1 MEDSIYRL
9 RHADILTL
17 CVMGL
22 LALGVVMVQSAS
34 MNATG
39 ALEVRLQELKAQRT
53 AALSKTTDS
62 AQVAAI
68 KKDFEGRVA
77 DATTR
82 FDERPTHW
90 YWTPTGLKQLGFAIA
105 AMMTFMAVGV
115 VAYSKL
121 GRGPLWREPIVFVVV
136 GGGGGGR
143 G

>member
-39 ALEVRLQELKAQRT
+39 ALEVRLQELKGQRA
-53 AALSKTTDS
+53 AALSKTADP
-62 AQVAAI
+62 ARVAEI
-68 KKDFEGRVA
+68 KKDYEA
-77 DATTR
+77 KAAEATAS

-90 YWTPTGLKQLGFAIA
+90 YWTPTGMKQFGFALA
-105 AMMTFMAVGV
+105 AM
-115 VAYSKL
+115 
-121 GRGPLWREPIVFVVV
+121 
-136 GGGGGGR
+136 
-143 G
+143 

>member
-53 AALSKTTDS
+53 AALGKTADA

-68 KKDFEGRVA
+68 KKDFEAWVA
-77 DATTR
+77 EVTAK

-105 AMMTFMAVGV
+105 AMMTFMAVGFFD
-115 VAYSKL
+115 YSKL
-121 GRGPLWREPIVFVVV
+121 TRGPLWRNPVVWLVVV
-136 GGGGGGR
+136 AAGTC
-143 G
+143 